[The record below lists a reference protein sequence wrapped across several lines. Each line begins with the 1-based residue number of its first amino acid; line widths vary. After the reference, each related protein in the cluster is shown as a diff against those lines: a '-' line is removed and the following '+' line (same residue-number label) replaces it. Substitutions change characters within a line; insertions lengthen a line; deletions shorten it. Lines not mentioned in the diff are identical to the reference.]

1 MVSGLN
7 DIQYNVTV
15 VVLNYFDNLLK
26 TVPFIL
32 SLRVLIFKI
41 ILYGCIKVLT
51 STDTGKNSKKLVKKL
66 RENCKM
72 IQKVRYNPGH
82 GITITGDYCID
93 LLATKRS
100 SYMLAKTELT

>member
-1 MVSGLN
+1 MVSGLY

-15 VVLNYFDNLLK
+15 VVLRFLQAQ
-26 TVPFIL
+26 IL
-32 SLRVLIFKI
+32 VR
-41 ILYGCIKVLT
+41 
-51 STDTGKNSKKLVKKL
+51 KL

-93 LLATKRS
+93 
-100 SYMLAKTELT
+100 

>member
-15 VVLNYFDNLLK
+15 VE
-26 TVPFIL
+26 
-32 SLRVLIFKI
+32 
-41 ILYGCIKVLT
+41 GIKVLT

-93 LLATKRS
+93 
-100 SYMLAKTELT
+100 

>member
-15 VVLNYFDNLLK
+15 VVLSFLQAQILVK
-26 TVPFIL
+26 T
-32 SLRVLIFKI
+32 
-41 ILYGCIKVLT
+41 
-51 STDTGKNSKKLVKKL
+51 KNSKKLVKKL

-93 LLATKRS
+93 
-100 SYMLAKTELT
+100 

>member
-1 MVSGLN
+1 MVCGLN

-15 VVLNYFDNLLK
+15 VVLRFLQAQILVK
-26 TVPFIL
+26 TVKSWL
-32 SLRVLIFKI
+32 
-41 ILYGCIKVLT
+41 
-51 STDTGKNSKKLVKKL
+51 KKL

-93 LLATKRS
+93 
-100 SYMLAKTELT
+100 

>member
-1 MVSGLN
+1 MVCGLN

-15 VVLNYFDNLLK
+15 DVLRFLL
-26 TVPFIL
+26 
-32 SLRVLIFKI
+32 
-41 ILYGCIKVLT
+41 LT

-66 RENCKM
+66 RENCKI

-93 LLATKRS
+93 
-100 SYMLAKTELT
+100 

>member
-1 MVSGLN
+1 MVCGLN
-7 DIQYNVTV
+7 DTQYNVTV
-15 VVLNYFDNLLK
+15 VVL
-26 TVPFIL
+26 
-32 SLRVLIFKI
+32 
-41 ILYGCIKVLT
+41 

-93 LLATKRS
+93 
-100 SYMLAKTELT
+100 

>member
-15 VVLNYFDNLLK
+15 VVLRFLQAQI
-26 TVPFIL
+26 P
-32 SLRVLIFKI
+32 
-41 ILYGCIKVLT
+41 
-51 STDTGKNSKKLVKKL
+51 TGKNSKKLVKKL

-93 LLATKRS
+93 
-100 SYMLAKTELT
+100 